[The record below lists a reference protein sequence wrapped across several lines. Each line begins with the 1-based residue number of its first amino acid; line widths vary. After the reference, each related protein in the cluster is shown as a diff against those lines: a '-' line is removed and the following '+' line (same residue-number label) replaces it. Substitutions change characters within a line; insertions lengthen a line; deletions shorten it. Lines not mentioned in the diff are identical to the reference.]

1 MMIPQ
6 ICNAS
11 KVWEGV
17 LSRLYCY
24 YYYTIQYYLYI
35 HTDWLKVDLLVV
47 GCTHHEDAL
56 HAEGVGDVRSRAGAL
71 CPPTI

>member
-1 MMIPQ
+1 MQVQVKM
-6 ICNAS
+6 
-11 KVWEGV
+11 G
-17 LSRLYCY
+17 RRCY
-24 YYYTIQYYLYI
+24 LDCIIIIIIIIIQYYLDLYVQFG
-35 HTDWLKVDLLVV
+35 LKLLLVV

>member
-1 MMIPQ
+1 MTESHTYVRTVFI
-6 ICNAS
+6 IS
-11 KVWEGV
+11 LDTV
-17 LSRLYCY
+17 LSTRSRR
-24 YYYTIQYYLYI
+24 TV
-35 HTDWLKVDLLVV
+35 WLKVDLLVV

>member
-1 MMIPQ
+1 MTESHTYVRTVFI
-6 ICNAS
+6 IS
-11 KVWEGV
+11 LDTI
-17 LSRLYCY
+17 LSTRSRR
-24 YYYTIQYYLYI
+24 TV
-35 HTDWLKVDLLVV
+35 WLKVDLLVV